1 MKFNESQQRT
11 LPAAVNRIIPADD
24 YPSAWQAGVGDYL
37 APIRGWV
44 LDAVERASD
53 SRKWKSV

>member
-1 MKFNESQQRT
+1 MMKLNESQQRT
-11 LPAAVNRIIPADD
+11 LRAAVDRIIPADD

-37 APIRGWV
+37 AQQF

-53 SRKWKSV
+53 SRKWESV